1 MDDVLGDK
9 TSKGQVSI
17 LQDRESL
24 LALYSEY
31 NQISRFIVDK
41 IWTNARFF
49 TTLTSALL
57 TLSITA
63 FVMIVLGD
71 PKEPAAQKACLFLSL
86 LPLIVIILSW
96 IGIRNLRREYER
108 FLSWVTVRSKIQE
121 KLGLY
126 QEFSFNIFPE
136 DKYLLPDRYVK
147 NRHAKSKDFID
158 SNLKSGHSLY
168 FYFRILQYTYIA
180 MALLLIIVMLCFSC
194 ML

>member
-9 TSKGQVSI
+9 TSKGQASI

-49 TTLTSALL
+49 TTITSALL

-63 FVMIVLGD
+63 FVMIVLDD
-71 PKEPAAQKACLFLSL
+71 PKEPAAPKVCLFLSL

-96 IGIRNLRREYER
+96 IGVRNLRREYER

-126 QEFSFNIFPE
+126 QEVSSDIFPE
-136 DKYLLPDRYVK
+136 DKYLLPERYVK
-147 NRHAKSKDFID
+147 NLHTKSKDFID
-158 SNLKSGHSLY
+158 SALKSRSSLY
-168 FYFRILQYTYIA
+168 FHFRILQYTYIA
-180 MALLLIIVMLCFSC
+180 VALLLIIVMLCLSC
-194 ML
+194 VL